1 MSQYSCNQD
10 IFDLQVRVVAMSTAA
25 LVGVCLAVITSVLL
39 LVLSVYHC
47 YRRRYKA
54 SFFHGGT
61 AEKGNRTFYARP
73 ASKPISSPELSSP
86 DSLHGKGMPTLG
98 PSKTFPPGTLSPV
111 SPLSH
116 EKKAL
121 MKTYSAS
128 TGGVSGG
135 MDPGTFNK
143 DCYSEGG
150 ELKNESGWQGDNK
163 LQGSSTEDLTHLG
176 QITFTV
182 EYRTDKGVFTVTI
195 HQAQGLPVKD
205 PQSGTSDPYIKLC
218 LLPEKK
224 HKVKTR
230 VMRKTLEPVYE
241 ETFTFYG
248 LAYNQL
254 QGVTLHFVVMS
265 FDRFSRDDVIGEV
278 VVPLANI
285 DLSEKAVT
293 LTREVKPRHPKIS
306 KSQGRGELL
315 TSLCYQPAANKLTV
329 VVLKAK
335 NLPKMD
341 VTGLSDPYVKIYLMY
356 NNGRLAKKK
365 TRLKKRTLNP
375 VFNESFLFDVPL
387 EGLENVSLE
396 FQVLDHDRVMK
407 NEIIGRLVIG
417 KEAGENE
424 AQHWADIMRNPRKQ
438 MAEWHKLTD

>member
-1 MSQYSCNQD
+1 MS
-10 IFDLQVRVVAMSTAA
+10 LVTPVSTAA
-25 LVGVCLAVITSVLL
+25 LVGVCLAVVTTVLL

-47 YRRRYKA
+47 YRRKYKA

-61 AEKGNRTFYARP
+61 VEKGSRTFYTRP
-73 ASKPISSPELSSP
+73 TSKPISSPELSSP
-86 DSLHGKGMPTLG
+86 DSVHGKVLSLG
-98 PSKTFPPGTLSPV
+98 PSKSYPPGTLSPV

-116 EKKAL
+116 EKKTL
-121 MKTYSAS
+121 MKTYST
-128 TGGVSGG
+128 TGSG

-150 ELKNESGWQGDNK
+150 DVKSESGWQGDNK
-163 LQGSSTEDLTHLG
+163 LEGYGEHDPTQLG
-176 QITFTV
+176 QIMFTV

-195 HQAQGLPVKD
+195 HQAQGIPMKD

-230 VMRKTLEPVYE
+230 VMRKTLDPVYE

-285 DLSEKAVT
+285 DLSEKPVS

-306 KSQGRGELL
+306 KTQGRGELL

-341 VTGLSDPYVKIYLMY
+341 VTGLSDPYVKIYVMY
-356 NNGRLAKKK
+356 NNQRLAKKK

-417 KEAGENE
+417 SKAGENE
-424 AQHWADIMRNPRKQ
+424 AQHWTDIIRNPRKQ